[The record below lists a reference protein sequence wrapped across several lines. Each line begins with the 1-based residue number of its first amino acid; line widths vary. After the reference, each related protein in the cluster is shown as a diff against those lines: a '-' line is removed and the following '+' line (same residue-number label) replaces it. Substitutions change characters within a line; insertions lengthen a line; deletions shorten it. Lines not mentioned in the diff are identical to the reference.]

1 MQAIDEITN
10 TFDKLPKEMKQLN
23 RWILWNLEIVYDK
36 ATEEPKRDNDGNI
49 KYTKV
54 QKQPN
59 GYNASS
65 NNENHYVLFR
75 DELSDYETG
84 KFSGIGFCLVED
96 DPYIIIDLDDCF
108 YNGELSDK
116 AKAIVDTLGSY

>member
-1 MQAIDEITN
+1 MQAIYEITN

-36 ATEEPKRDNDGNI
+36 ATGEPKRDNDGNI

-54 QKQPN
+54 PKQPN

-65 NNENHYVLFR
+65 TNENHYVSFR
-75 DELSDYETG
+75 DALSAYETG
-84 KFSGIGFCLVED
+84 KFSGIGICLVED
-96 DPYIIIDLDDCF
+96 DPYIIMVLYDC
-108 YNGELSDK
+108 L
-116 AKAIVDTLGSY
+116 